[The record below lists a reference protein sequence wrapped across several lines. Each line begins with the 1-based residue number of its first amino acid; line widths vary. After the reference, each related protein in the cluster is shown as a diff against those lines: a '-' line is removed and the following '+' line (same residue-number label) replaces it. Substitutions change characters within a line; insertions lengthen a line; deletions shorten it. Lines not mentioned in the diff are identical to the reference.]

1 MRLRRLLAASAAA
14 SLLLV
19 GVAGCAAGNTP
30 VVTPIVVNSGDIQG
44 SIVTVPL
51 NSTLVINTGSLAV
64 DSYTAEIADPSIGE
78 FVQGKEDGSAEFNPG
93 ITPKKV
99 GETEVTLSNKD
110 GGIEDVVFTLKV
122 TPVPAGGNL
131 GGSGR

>member
-1 MRLRRLLAASAAA
+1 MRLRRLLAAAAAA
-14 SLLLV
+14 SVLLV
-19 GVAGCAAGNTP
+19 GIAGCAGNTP
-30 VVTPIVVNSGDIQG
+30 VVTPVVVNAGDIQD
-44 SIVTVPL
+44 SVVTVPL

-78 FVQGKEDGSAEFNPG
+78 FVQGKEDGSATFNPG

-110 GGIEDVVFTLKV
+110 GGIQKVVFTLKV